1 MLYQHYKGQLY
12 TLVCKATCATNGP
25 TDQQEMV
32 VYTDGKNY
40 FCRESS
46 EFFGDVSSSGESVKR
61 FTLVDPGHPLVPKEW
76 WGISHKEYQDR
87 RIQHIQ
93 AGYSEPTAED
103 LERVR
108 DLFNGKSLSGSEAEQ
123 PQAIACPSAFYD
135 AASQD
140 RVSQECKT
148 LNRTTSF
155 VPIDVSKIQTFEDIV
170 AVIGALQ
177 IQLDPAAHPNMS
189 KYLVGAPDDAANSW
203 IFCDGAIKSEVLRV
217 TKEGYF
223 IWAEHALARINSMG
237 ENEGALKAILLALYK
252 QLGSQNEAAS

>member
-12 TLVCKATCATNGP
+12 TLVCKAVCATNGP

-46 EFFGDVSSSGESVKR
+46 EFFGEVPSGGESVKR

-76 WGISHKEYQDR
+76 LGVSHKEYQDR

-108 DLFNGKSLSGSEAEQ
+108 ELFTSQGLTDTRAAEPYQHAFSGPYTQTSKAL
-123 PQAIACPSAFYD
+123 PS
-135 AASQD
+135 
-140 RVSQECKT
+140 T
-148 LNRTTSF
+148 PF
-155 VPIDVSKIQTFEDIV
+155 VPIDINKIKTLDDVIS
-170 AVIGALQ
+170 VIGALQ

-189 KYLVGAPDDAANSW
+189 KYLVGAPDDAANS
-203 IFCDGAIKSEVLRV
+203 
-217 TKEGYF
+217 
-223 IWAEHALARINSMG
+223 
-237 ENEGALKAILLALYK
+237 
-252 QLGSQNEAAS
+252 